1 MADWARLANTTIN
14 EYLRGEEVQ
23 VMRNRKILAL
33 LQDRGRV
40 TFNHNG
46 LLLDWKI
53 RYRRAPLTGFID
65 GDTLSFSRQN
75 RWRTAQVDWRG
86 YAMTDQMTE
95 FEKQKNKGDAAIV
108 KVWSEMAKLL
118 VDDITDQFGDEP
130 YIDGTAAGNSKR
142 FLGIESFMAST
153 VTGTKQPIGRPSQ
166 TSYAGNSCVLG
177 NYGGSWSSTGSTADT
192 ATIPSG
198 DWPTG
203 TGDAHFDFWSPLIVD
218 YTSAAVTGAAA
229 GGTGITG
236 WQASTK
242 TWANTCL
249 EAVRYGIINSQKNK
263 SKKSMLDLVALE
275 IEMFRLFKDKAQ
287 TEEQLFVTRGDAGDG
302 LYKLGFKDI
311 VNFDGIDVTSEYGI
325 PRYTGYGWNID
336 AVELCSLLDVL
347 IKSKGPDYDMASDAY
362 RFAVFIMGN
371 FKFNNIRQFAKWK
384 NVT

>member
-46 LLLDWKI
+46 LLLDWKV

-65 GDTLSFSRQN
+65 GDTLTFSRQN

-118 VDDITDQFGDEP
+118 IDDITDQFGDEP
-130 YIDGTAAGNSKR
+130 YIDGGAAGNNKR
-142 FLGIESFMAST
+142 FLGIESFMGNSGA
-153 VTGTKQPIGRPSQ
+153 GTKQPIGKPNS
-166 TSYAGNSCVLG
+166 TYAGNVCTLG
-177 NYGGSWSSTGSTADT
+177 NYGGTWTSTGSTTDS
-192 ATIPSG
+192 PGG

-218 YTSAAVTGAAA
+218 YTSAIATSTAA
-229 GGTGITG
+229 GTTG

-263 SKKSMLDLVALE
+263 SKKSMLDLIALE

-287 TEEQLFVTRGDAGDG
+287 TEEQLFVTRGDSGDG
-302 LYKLGFKDI
+302 LYKLGFKDVI
-311 VNFDGIDVTSEYGI
+311 NFDGIDLTSEYGI
-325 PRYTGYGWNID
+325 PRFTGYGWNID

-371 FKFNNIRQFAKWK
+371 FKFNNVRQFVKYK

>member
-1 MADWARLANTTIN
+1 
-14 EYLRGEEVQ
+14 
-23 VMRNRKILAL
+23 MRNRKILAL

-46 LLLDWKI
+46 LLLDWKV
-53 RYRRAPLTGFID
+53 RYRRAPLSGFID

-130 YIDGTAAGNSKR
+130 YIDGGAAGNNKR
-142 FLGIESFMAST
+142 FNGIESFMGFRAT
-153 VTGTKQPIGRPSQ
+153 AGTKQPIGKPNS
-166 TSYAGNSCVLG
+166 TYAGNVTNLG
-177 NYGGSWSSTGSTADT
+177 NYGGTWSSTGTTNDT
-192 ATIPSG
+192 AGDTVG

-218 YTSAAVTGAAA
+218 YTSAITTSTAN
-229 GGTGITG
+229 GTTG

-302 LYKLGFKDI
+302 LYKLGFKDVI
-311 VNFDGIDVTSEYGI
+311 NFDGIDITSEYGI
-325 PRYTGYGWNID
+325 PRFTGYGWNID

-371 FKFNNIRQFAKWK
+371 FKFNNVRQFVKWK

>member
-46 LLLDWKI
+46 LLLDWKV
-53 RYRRAPLTGFID
+53 RYRRAPLAGFID

-130 YIDGTAAGNSKR
+130 YIDGGAAGNAKR
-142 FLGIESFMAST
+142 FNGIESFMGATASAS
-153 VTGTKQPIGRPSQ
+153 GKQPIGYPSS
-166 TSYAGNSCVLG
+166 TYAGNVCKLG
-177 NYGGSWSSTGSTADT
+177 NYGGSWTNTGTT
-192 ATIPSG
+192 TVTPSG

-218 YTSAAVTGAAA
+218 YTNGMTTSAAS
-229 GGTGITG
+229 GITG

-242 TWANTCL
+242 IWANTCL

-263 SKKSMLDLVALE
+263 SKKSMLDLIALE
-275 IEMFRLFKDKAQ
+275 TEMFRLFKDKAQ

-302 LYKLGFKDI
+302 LYKLGFKDV
-311 VNFDGIDVTSEYGI
+311 VNIDGVDLTSEYGI

-371 FKFNNIRQFAKWK
+371 FKFNNIRQFVSWK
-384 NVT
+384 NLAGT

>member
-40 TFNHNG
+40 TFNHSG
-46 LLLDWKI
+46 LLLDWKV

-65 GDTLSFSRQN
+65 GDTLTFSRQN

-95 FEKQKNKGDAAIV
+95 FEKQKNKGTEAIV

-118 VDDITDQFGDEP
+118 TDDITDQFGDEP
-130 YIDGTAAGNSKR
+130 YIDGSAAGNSKR
-142 FLGIESFMAST
+142 FNGIESFMGNSGA
-153 VTGTKQPIGRPSQ
+153 GAKQPIGKPNS
-166 TSYAGNSCVLG
+166 TYASNLCTLG
-177 NYGGSWSSTGSTADT
+177 NYGGTWSTTGTTTDA
-192 ATIPSG
+192 PSG

-218 YTSAAVTGAAA
+218 YTSAISTNTGN
-229 GGTGITG
+229 GTTG

-242 TWANTCL
+242 TFANTCL
-249 EAVRYGIINSQKNK
+249 EATRYGIINSQKNK
-263 SKKSMLDLVALE
+263 SKKSMLDLIAYETEL
-275 IEMFRLFKDKAQ
+275 FRLFKDKAQ
-287 TEEQLFVTRGDAGDG
+287 TEEQIFVTPGDANG
-302 LYKLGFKDI
+302 LRKLGFNDV
-311 VNFDGIDVTSEYGI
+311 VNFDGVDITSEYGI
-325 PRYTGYGWNID
+325 PRLTGYGWNID

-371 FKFNNIRQFAKWK
+371 FRFNNIRQFVKFYH
-384 NVT
+384 VT